1 MATATG
7 TIPAEADPTSGEP
20 GADPTAGTGDPTKPG
35 EKPTEPDDK
44 TYSKSELDKIVDS
57 VKVRTRA
64 EMQAETDKAIADAE
78 QEAEKQRLAEQGKH
92 QELAET
98 VQAENEVLK
107 AEMRQK
113 QFKEDSRAV
122 LDEHGLGEFQ
132 EVLLEDVSTVEGV
145 KARGDK
151 LKAIV
156 DAHVESLV
164 NERLGTGTVPK
175 DKGTPIPTTLLPS
188 KMGQEQKSK
197 FIKEHGREGYE
208 ELIEAERKAGAP
220 AG

>member
-1 MATATG
+1 MATVTG
-7 TIPAEADPTSGEP
+7 TVETDPDPTGDEP
-20 GADPTAGTGDPTKPG
+20 GVDPTVVTGDPSKEDPAPG
-35 EKPTEPDDK
+35 GDK
-44 TYSKSELDKIVDS
+44 SYSQSDVDS
-57 VKVRTRA
+57 IARKIEARVREEAKA
-64 EMQAETDKAIADAE
+64 ESSAAIEKAE
-78 QEAEKQRLAEQGKH
+78 QEAERQRLIEDGKH
-92 QELAET
+92 KELAEN

-156 DAHVESLV
+156 DAHVESAV
-164 NERLGTGTVPK
+164 NERLGTGTVPR

-188 KMGQEQKSK
+188 KMSQEQKLK
-197 FIKEHGREGYE
+197 FIKEHGQEGYE
-208 ELIEAERKAGAP
+208 ELIEAEREAGTLTP
-220 AG
+220 